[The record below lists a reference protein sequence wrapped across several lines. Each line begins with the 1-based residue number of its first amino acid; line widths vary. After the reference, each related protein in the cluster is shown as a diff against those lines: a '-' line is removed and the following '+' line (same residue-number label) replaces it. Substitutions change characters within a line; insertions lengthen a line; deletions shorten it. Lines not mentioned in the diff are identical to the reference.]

1 MQAIGVLTLAH
12 TQNDNYGAH
21 LQAWALITALRKEV
35 AARPAASEPIAV
47 GLVPTQPLECY
58 LGGRSHSNRAMSQ
71 PTGDLDA
78 DKKRALEAFKIMM
91 TRQRGFEHF
100 CRSMV
105 LRVPRAT
112 VGNVT
117 DQKSSVEHGLNM
129 KYVVG
134 SDWVWCFA
142 NGFELKPEFFG
153 FLAPSSV
160 SRGGVACRYYAY
172 AASFGTSLPSDPAF
186 ARYRDFM
193 VKGWQQFRLIS
204 LREPTWLDTLQN
216 SCHLSPSLGPVT
228 TALDPS
234 FLLDRADYHVMTAEH
249 MVKNEPYILYYSFS
263 TFYGTQ
269 EDDVIAALELIARYR
284 EQTHQPNLAVLDIS
298 PCETVSTPRIAQ
310 TMQRLHLRWQS
321 RFVTAPHEF
330 VNFVAHA
337 QLVLTNSFH
346 GAVFSLIFNTPFSYF
361 YRNGCDPRLAM
372 LQDVFGIKDVLL
384 SELQGKSSEELKE
397 RNRELAAAYNSG
409 IAALR
414 EPSLQLLRQVV
425 ED

>member
-1 MQAIGVLTLAH
+1 
-12 TQNDNYGAH
+12 
-21 LQAWALITALRKEV
+21 
-35 AARPAASEPIAV
+35 
-47 GLVPTQPLECY
+47 
-58 LGGRSHSNRAMSQ
+58 
-71 PTGDLDA
+71 
-78 DKKRALEAFKIMM
+78 
-91 TRQRGFEHF
+91 
-100 CRSMV
+100 
-105 LRVPRAT
+105 
-112 VGNVT
+112 
-117 DQKSSVEHGLNM
+117 
-129 KYVVG
+129 
-134 SDWVWCFA
+134 
-142 NGFELKPEFFG
+142 
-153 FLAPSSV
+153 
-160 SRGGVACRYYAY
+160 
-172 AASFGTSLPSDPAF
+172 
-186 ARYRDFM
+186 M

-234 FLLDRADYHVMTAEH
+234 FLLDRADYHVMTAEP

-284 EQTHQPNLAVLDIS
+284 EQPNLVVLDIS

-321 RFVTAPHEF
+321 RFVTAPYEF

-346 GAVFSLIFNTPFSYF
+346 GVVFSLIFNTPFSYF

-372 LQDVFGIKDVLL
+372 LQDVFGIKDVLI
-384 SELQGKSSEELKE
+384 SELQGKSSEELTA
-397 RNRELAAAYNSG
+397 RNRELAAGYNSG